1 LALGFSLPQK
11 AEIDMSVQNQV
22 MRAPNE
28 RFVVIWRE
36 QPVCLMSGVVYYF
49 HTEREARHF
58 LEQCEEENQLIDLEV
73 LG

>member
-1 LALGFSLPQK
+1 
-11 AEIDMSVQNQV
+11 

-58 LEQCEEENQLIDLEV
+58 LEQCEEENQLIDLGV